1 MCPVGECAQ
10 AKGLHGL
17 LSEPGGQPQLTL
29 TGSMA
34 PIQKQIQEEPL
45 DSLLSPTRRQAMEI
59 LAQLRYPCPLSSKL
73 CPFSHACP
81 LQACPFPPPL
91 PSPRGACYSHTLAH
105 PSSSCGHNLG
115 WPTQVRFPLPHPASS
130 GPFLT
135 PHLASCLSQSHQ
147 AYHECAGE
155 VGAGE
160 HLCAERVLIALSAVH
175 AGEGRVQGRSHPG
188 ELDPPGASSGLG
200 TSLEGTSH
208 RDEWG
213 LSIDNLSYSWAEWSR
228 AAHLTCLNRHL
239 ITIQQKSELLQ

>member
-91 PSPRGACYSHTLAH
+91 PSPCGACYSHTLAH
-105 PSSSCGHNLG
+105 TPASPVDIISGGLPKSGFLFPTLHPRGPSSLHTWHPVSPSHTKPIMSVRERLELVNTCVRSVFSL
-115 WPTQVRFPLPHPASS
+115 PSVQSMQEKDESKAEVIQVSWTL
-130 GPFLT
+130 LV
-135 PHLASCLSQSHQ
+135 CL
-147 AYHECAGE
+147 
-155 VGAGE
+155 
-160 HLCAERVLIALSAVH
+160 
-175 AGEGRVQGRSHPG
+175 
-188 ELDPPGASSGLG
+188 
-200 TSLEGTSH
+200 
-208 RDEWG
+208 
-213 LSIDNLSYSWAEWSR
+213 
-228 AAHLTCLNRHL
+228 
-239 ITIQQKSELLQ
+239 